1 MRHRLY
7 FKGFGIKKTVLV
19 AGRFNIVHPG
29 HLRLLHFAKSR
40 GEHLIVAVFENDS
53 ETFVDL
59 SDRLAAVEA
68 LDMVSEVI
76 PIPEEELIR
85 LIEKVRPSFVVKGRS
100 TSGPNQKS
108 SIGSRTKLI
117 FGWKHNFHQG
127 LATKRLLNPRV

>member
-1 MRHRLY
+1 MRHQLY

-85 LIEKVRPSFVVKGRS
+85 LIEKVRPTFVVKGKEHEI
-100 TSGPNQKS
+100 GPNPEKEILS
-108 SIGSRTKLI
+108 SYGGRLI
-117 FGWKHNFHQG
+117 FGSGKHNFHQG
-127 LATKRLLNPRV
+127 TY

>member
-1 MRHRLY
+1 MRHQLY

-68 LDMVSEVI
+68 LDMVNEVI
-76 PIPEEELIR
+76 PIPEER
-85 LIEKVRPSFVVKGRS
+85 SNKV
-100 TSGPNQKS
+100 N
-108 SIGSRTKLI
+108 
-117 FGWKHNFHQG
+117 
-127 LATKRLLNPRV
+127 